1 MSQIQQLA
9 AAINVSVRQIDEQI
23 AKLGNYQSKLEEMAQ
38 RVDSALGNEVSV
50 GREMLNQIS
59 MTKQQLDETI
69 NQLRVA
75 GEKLRQIRLV

>member
-38 RVDSALGNEVSV
+38 RVDSALGNEDSR

>member
-38 RVDSALGNEVSV
+38 LVDSALGNEDSG

>member
-38 RVDSALGNEVSV
+38 RVDSALGNEDSE

>member
-38 RVDSALGNEVSV
+38 RVDSALGNEDSG

-69 NQLRVA
+69 NQLRVS

>member
-38 RVDSALGNEVSV
+38 RVDSA
-50 GREMLNQIS
+50 
-59 MTKQQLDETI
+59 
-69 NQLRVA
+69 
-75 GEKLRQIRLV
+75 

>member
-1 MSQIQQLA
+1 
-9 AAINVSVRQIDEQI
+9 
-23 AKLGNYQSKLEEMAQ
+23 MAQ
-38 RVDSALGNEVSV
+38 RVDSALGNEDSG